1 MKEISIKQLRDL
13 YPICPDDLIIVS
25 GNDNLQLMKGCFGA
39 FPIDRNTIKEMF
51 KQWNGLDTNKW
62 KYYVCGLSQALIY

>member
-1 MKEISIKQLRDL
+1 MKEISIKQLREL

-39 FPIDRNTIKEMF
+39 FP
-51 KQWNGLDTNKW
+51 
-62 KYYVCGLSQALIY
+62 